1 MKKLSTL
8 LMLVML
14 SMTAW
19 AADGTFEIKF
29 KNKSSIEESPKG
41 YFTYNKGEGNAV
53 GWSSKGKHW
62 CTYGGEV
69 YSDVIKMESATQ
81 CYFTS
86 TAEATVTIVQTT
98 SNATGNK
105 LKFDRIT
112 IDGDMPNTTVTENAD
127 NTYNEYVITNVA
139 PGTHT
144 ITRASETGL
153 AYVKVEYTG
162 EVMTVLATPEITVNA
177 TNGEVTIGSVA
188 NATEVRYTTDGSN
201 PDEMNGDVYSGPFT
215 VTDGTV
221 VKAIAIGM
229 DNYLNSE
236 VASKQVL
243 IEGTVPVAPTI
254 VSQAGAVAITCATP
268 AVTIEYSTNNVDF
281 TPYTCAFYLY
291 EDATVYARAIR
302 GDKTSEVAQF
312 AFKAVAIPEDFE
324 EVVVIQIPEGTDA
337 NSFAVEGCKL
347 TITGNA
353 AKKYSLG
360 GNKIVIDGVEHN
372 AAKLSNGAQNT
383 LKLPEGK
390 KAVGLTLY
398 SYVNAASTGARTTG
412 WSEVNGVSY
421 DVKEAP
427 MGAFTDVAVS
437 DGLVANPDVR
447 SYLIDGKNEVTFT
460 NTGEQL
466 CFFAVVDIAT
476 DSTVIPTGINTV
488 KAAEA
493 AADGAAYNLAGQ
505 KVNAGYK
512 GLVIKNGKKVIV
524 K

>member
-53 GWSSKGKHW
+53 SWSSKGKHW

-162 EVMTVLATPEITVNA
+162 EVMTVLATPEITVNT
-177 TNGEVTIGSVA
+177 TNGEVTLGAVA

-243 IEGTVPVAPTI
+243 IDGTVPVAPTI

-281 TPYTCAFYLY
+281 VPYNYAFYLY
-291 EDATVYARAIR
+291 EDATVYARAKR
-302 GDKTSEVAQF
+302 GDDKTSEVAQF
-312 AFKAVAIPEDFE
+312 AFKAVAIPEDIE
-324 EVVVIQIPEGTDA
+324 QVVVIQIPEGTDA
-337 NSFAVEGCKL
+337 NSFAVEGCEL

-427 MGAFTDVAVS
+427 MGAFTDVAVQDS
-437 DGLVANPDVR
+437 KVTDPDVR
-447 SYLIDGKNEVTFT
+447 SYLIDGKNEITFT

-466 CFFAVVDIAT
+466 CFMAVVYVAGENT
-476 DSTVIPTGINTV
+476 TIPTAISEVKSAATNATV
-488 KAAEA
+488 
-493 AADGAAYNLAGQ
+493 YNLAGQ
-505 KVNAGYK
+505 KVNAAFK
-512 GLVIKNGKKVIV
+512 GLVVKNGKKVIV

>member
-19 AADGTFEIKF
+19 AGDVYKITFNGKNAEFKNGEEVTAGTFFSWNSAKHNFNTKF
-29 KNKSSIEESPKG
+29 TDASWDDTN
-41 YFTYNKGEGNAV
+41 FTSGL
-53 GWSSKGKHW
+53 
-62 CTYGGEV
+62 
-69 YSDVIKMESATQ
+69 KMEGSTKVS
-81 CYFTS
+81 FSS
-86 TAEATVTIVQTT
+86 TAEATVTIVQSTWSDKT
-98 SNATGNK
+98 IRFDGSELPSADAAAGTGC
-105 LKFDRIT
+105 RIYT
-112 IDGDMPNTTVTENAD
+112 
-127 NTYNEYVITNVA
+127 ITNVA
-139 PGTHT
+139 AGNHEM
-144 ITRASETGL
+144 TRGSGESGVFAI
-153 AYVKVEYTG
+153 KVEYTG
-162 EVMTVLATPEITVNA
+162 TQLIKLATPEITVNA
-177 TNGEVTIGSVA
+177 TNGEVTIGAVA

-201 PDEMNGDVYSGPFT
+201 PDEMNGDVYSDPFT

-229 DNYLNSE
+229 DNYLSSE

-281 TPYTCAFYLY
+281 VKYTCAFYLY
-291 EDATVYARAIR
+291 EDATVYARAKR

-427 MGAFTDVAVS
+427 MGAFTDVAVQDS
-437 DGLVANPDVR
+437 KVTDPDVR
-447 SYLIDGKNEVTFT
+447 SYLIDGKNEITFT

-466 CFFAVVDIAT
+466 CFMAVVYVAGENT
-476 DSTVIPTGINTV
+476 TIPTAISEVKSAATNATV
-488 KAAEA
+488 
-493 AADGAAYNLAGQ
+493 YNLAGQ
-505 KVNAGYK
+505 KVNAAFK
-512 GLVIKNGKKVIV
+512 GLVVKNGKKVIV